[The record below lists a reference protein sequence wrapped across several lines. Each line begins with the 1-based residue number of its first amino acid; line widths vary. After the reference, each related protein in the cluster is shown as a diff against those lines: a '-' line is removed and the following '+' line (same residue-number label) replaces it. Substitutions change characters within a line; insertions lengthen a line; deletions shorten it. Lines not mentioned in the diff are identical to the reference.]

1 LKPCWVI
8 APEANAEFV
17 AAMEEVL
24 AVYQRPYDPDYPVV
38 CFDESNKQQVKETR
52 LPMAMEPGQPER
64 FDYEYE
70 RHGVSHLFLV
80 FEPLAARR
88 QVTVTDHRTALDYA
102 AQLKALVDVQYP
114 QARKILIVQDQ
125 LNTHRAASLYKAFA
139 PAEARRLLDKLEFHF
154 TPKHGSW
161 LNMAEIELSVLARQ
175 CLARRIP
182 DQERLREQ
190 VNAWQQSRNSQHRTV
205 DGQFTTADA
214 RTKLKRLYPSIQ
226 S

>member
-1 LKPCWVI
+1 MI

-17 AAMEEVL
+17 AAREEVL
-24 AVYQRPYDPDYPVV
+24 EIYQRPYDPDYPVV

-52 LPMAMEPGQPER
+52 TPIAMEPGQSER

-70 RHGVSHLFLV
+70 RNGVSNLFMA

-102 AQLKALVDVQYP
+102 AHLKALVDVQYP

-182 DQERLREQ
+182 DQESLRQQ
-190 VNAWQQSRNSQHRTV
+190 VNAWQQARNSQQRTV
-205 DGQFTTADA
+205 DWQFTTADA

>member
-1 LKPCWVI
+1 LKECWVI

-24 AVYQRPYDPDYPVV
+24 EVYQRPYDPNYPVV

-52 LPMAMEPGQPER
+52 TPMAMEPGQPER

-70 RHGVSHLFLV
+70 RNGVSNLLMV

-88 QVTVTDHRTALDYA
+88 QITVTDHRTALDYA
-102 AQLKALVDVQYP
+102 AQLKALVDMQYP
-114 QARKILIVQDQ
+114 HARKILIVQDQ
-125 LNTHRAASLYKAFA
+125 LNTHRAASLYKAFE
-139 PAEARRLLDKLEFHF
+139 PAEARRILDKLEFHF

-182 DQERLREQ
+182 DQESLRQE
-190 VNAWQQSRNSQHRTV
+190 VNAWQQSRNAQHCTV
-205 DGQFTTADA
+205 DWQFTTADA

>member
-1 LKPCWVI
+1 LKQCWVI

-24 AVYQRPYDPDYPVV
+24 EIYQRPYDPDYPVV

-52 LPMAMEPGQPER
+52 TPIAMEPGQSER

-70 RHGVSHLFLV
+70 RNGVSNLFMA

-102 AQLKALVDVQYP
+102 AHLKALVDVQYP

-182 DQERLREQ
+182 DQDSLRQQ
-190 VNAWQQSRNSQHRTV
+190 VNAWQQARNSQQRTV
-205 DGQFTTADA
+205 DWQFTTADA

>member
-1 LKPCWVI
+1 LKQCWVI

-24 AVYQRPYDPDYPVV
+24 QIYQRPYDPDYPVV

-70 RHGVSHLFLV
+70 RHGVSNLFMV

-102 AQLKALVDVQYP
+102 ALLKALVDVQYP
-114 QARKILIVQDQ
+114 PARKILIVQDQ
-125 LNTHRAASLYKAFA
+125 LNTQRAASLYKAFA

-182 DQERLREQ
+182 DQESLRQQ
-190 VNAWQQSRNSQHRTV
+190 VNAWQRSRNSQHRTV
-205 DGQFTTADA
+205 DWQFTTADA
-214 RTKLKRLYPSIQ
+214 RTRRKRLYPSIQ